1 MVFGRSGM
9 TVVEIAILFAAITYA
24 KDFVDQEPFT
34 GLDYVQVIVLAVI
47 IRYWAG
53 PFVPR

>member
-1 MVFGRSGM
+1 M